1 MEELHWTD
9 EQKQMAQTAV
19 MERFAFNS
27 VAKQFVPEVTVD
39 WTETTVRWNR
49 YDFKRRMVI
58 DRETLE
64 LYEPYASVNLSRAQG
79 DEASLQRALTT
90 LHRAASALARWHDVL
105 VFSGFDESIN
115 PKPPGIEMPISSVPA
130 PVSLREAALQAEKEE
145 GSGAI
150 PVDERFA
157 NESLVSAAYTAV
169 LKLEERG
176 YYRDYHLALGQ
187 TLWTEL
193 NNPNEGALVLPRD
206 RIESTLVGGGF
217 YRTTTIPSGEALL
230 ISLDGPTLD
239 CVSAGEP
246 SKQPYLEFLRTQADD
261 RNEEIYLMRC
271 RERFAPR
278 VRENRAI
285 VRLKLTDQGRKGNST
300 GRGKNDK

>member
-9 EQKQMAQTAV
+9 EQKQLAQAAV

-27 VAKQFVPEVTVD
+27 VAKQFIPETTVD

-49 YDFKRRMVI
+49 YDFQRRMVI
-58 DRETLE
+58 DRETLG
-64 LYEPYASVNLSRAQG
+64 LHEPYASVNLTRAQG
-79 DEASLQRALTT
+79 DEAGLQRALTT

-105 VFSGFDESIN
+105 VFSGFDEKLN
-115 PKPPGIEMPISSVPA
+115 PKPPGIEMPTPTASA
-130 PVSLREAALQAEKEE
+130 PIGLREAALQAESEE
-145 GSGAI
+145 GSGPI
-150 PVDERFA
+150 PVDPKSA
-157 NESLVSAAYTAV
+157 NESLVTATYAGV

-176 YYRDYHLALGQ
+176 YYRDYHLVLGQ
-187 TLWTEL
+187 DLWAEL

-206 RIESTLVGGGF
+206 RVEPTLVGGGF
-217 YRTTTIPSGEALL
+217 YRTTTLPHDEALL

-239 CVSAGEP
+239 CVSVSP
-246 SKQPYLEFLRTQADD
+246 STEQPRLEFLRTQADD
-261 RNEEIYLMRC
+261 RSEEIYLLRV

-285 VRLKLTDQGRKGNST
+285 VRLKLAKY
-300 GRGKNDK
+300 KK